1 MDYAVVV
8 ALEILY
14 AAATLALIGAG
25 LAVVFGMM
33 RIVNLAHGELLT
45 LGAYAAIVSA
55 KAGVN
60 IYAAMLLVA
69 PAAAAVAGALME
81 RLVIRRLYGREIAAM
96 LATWGISLLLIGLF
110 SAVFGSTTTG
120 VSAPIGGF
128 AVGDY
133 QLGGYKLF
141 VVAVAAAMIFGLW
154 LVLTKTRAGMTARA
168 AMGKPEM
175 TSALGFNR
183 SRIYLATFT
192 AGAAMTGL
200 AGGVLA
206 PLVGVEPGAG
216 GQFIAKAFITVIAG
230 GPMVVAG
237 LLSSAGLF
245 GFIGQTVTL
254 LSTPAAGEIAL
265 LVAAVVL
272 LRLLPRGI
280 TGRSGI

>member
-8 ALEILY
+8 VLEILY
-14 AAATLALIGAG
+14 ATATLVLIGAG

-45 LGAYAAIVSA
+45 LGGYATIMAVN
-55 KAGVN
+55 AGIN
-60 IYAAMLLVA
+60 IYVAMLLVA
-69 PAAAAVAGALME
+69 PAVAAVAGALME
-81 RLVIRRLYGREIAAM
+81 RLVIRPLYGREIAAM
-96 LATWGISLLLIGLF
+96 LATWGISLLMIGLF
-110 SAVFGSTTTG
+110 SAVFGTTTTG

-128 AVGDY
+128 TAGAY

-141 VVAVAAAMIFGLW
+141 VIGMAAAMVLGLW
-154 LVLTKTRAGMTARA
+154 GVLTKTRAGMIARA
-168 AMGKPEM
+168 AMKQPDM
-175 TSALGFNR
+175 VSALGFNR
-183 SRIYLATFT
+183 SRVYLVTFT

-200 AGGVLA
+200 AGGVLV

-230 GPMVVAG
+230 GPATVAG
-237 LLSSAGLF
+237 LLSGAGTF

-265 LVAAVVL
+265 LIAAVVL

-280 TGRSGI
+280 TGRTGT

>member
-1 MDYAVVV
+1 MDYAAVV
-8 ALEILY
+8 ALEILH
-14 AAATLALIGAG
+14 AAAVLALIGAG

-45 LGAYAAIVSA
+45 LGGYAAIVSA
-55 KAGVN
+55 QAGVN

-69 PAAAAVAGALME
+69 PAVAAVAGILME
-81 RLVIRRLYGREIAAM
+81 RLVIRFLYGRAVAAM

-128 AVGDY
+128 AVGGY
-133 QLGGYKLF
+133 QLSGYKIF
-141 VVAVAAAMIFGLW
+141 VIAAAAAMVFGLW
-154 LVLTKTRAGMTARA
+154 LVLAKTRVGMVARA
-168 AMGKPEM
+168 AMRKPEM
-175 TSALGFNR
+175 ASALGFNR
-183 SRIYLATFT
+183 SRVYLATFT

-206 PLVGVEPGAG
+206 PLSVVEPGAG

-237 LLSSAGLF
+237 LLSGAGLF
-245 GFIGQTVTL
+245 GFTGQAVTL

-265 LVAAVVL
+265 LVAAVIL

-280 TGRSGI
+280 TGRAGA

>member
-8 ALEILY
+8 VLEILY
-14 AAATLALIGAG
+14 ATAILVLISAG

-45 LGAYAAIVSA
+45 LGGYAAIYAV
-55 KAGVN
+55 KFGVN
-60 IYAAMLLVA
+60 IYVAMLLVA
-69 PAAAAVAGALME
+69 PAAAAIAGALME
-81 RLVIRRLYGREIAAM
+81 RLVIRLLYGREIAAM

-110 SAVFGSTTTG
+110 GAVFGSTTTG

-128 AVGDY
+128 TAGDY

-141 VVAVAAAMIFGLW
+141 VIGVAVVMAAGLW
-154 LVLTKTRAGMTARA
+154 WTLAKTRAGMIARA
-168 AMGKPEM
+168 AMKKPDM
-175 TSALGFNR
+175 ASALGFNR
-183 SRIYLATFT
+183 SRVYLITFT

-200 AGGVLA
+200 AGGVLV
-206 PLVGVEPGAG
+206 PLAGVEPGAG

-230 GPMVVAG
+230 GPATVAG
-237 LLSSAGLF
+237 LLSGAGVF
-245 GFIGQTVTL
+245 GFIGQAVTL

-265 LVAAVVL
+265 LIAAVVL

-280 TGRSGI
+280 TGRTDA